1 MKRNRVITLLV
12 LVSISVAGVMT
23 QPVPVIA
30 ESPGD
35 SGSIDSLLNSYKQT
49 LDRIFFDGTCGEDE
63 IESIKTSISGVVRSR
78 EVTGGNITLFLH
90 HTAKFFADEG
100 LDSQAVG
107 INEALQSILDF
118 TGDEIKSVCQEAN
131 DEHKAELK
139 TGLKAT
145 FSVFRAVRKA
155 TRSSLAGG
163 ATRIEASRVGL
174 EAAREKAEEEL
185 SQASNTGSEEETAP
199 ADTAVADPGEPGE
212 TQADPQELMDK
223 YSWLF
228 GTSSGDGMGSAE
240 TGEAAAVTP
249 VTPDK
254 GQTGNAGEVGKEIVD
269 CVMGE
274 LQRLDPN
281 CNESDLVEI
290 RTALLEF
297 QQNNPGFNLD
307 AFRKLMVE
315 YKRLRPGAMA
325 KIDVARVKKELN
337 RVQERYPNFD
347 EDDLQELITK
357 FKKLKKLKNKY
368 REQYKDKI

>member
-1 MKRNRVITLLV
+1 MKRNRVITLLM
-12 LVSISVAGVMT
+12 LVSLSVAGVVT
-23 QPVPVIA
+23 QPVPGTA

-35 SGSIDSLLNSYKQT
+35 SGPIDSLLDSYRQV
-49 LDRIFFDGTCGEDE
+49 LDRIFFDGACGEDE
-63 IESIKTSISGVVRSR
+63 IESIKTSISGIVRSR
-78 EVTGGNITLFLH
+78 DVTGGNITIFLYD
-90 HTAKFFADEG
+90 TAKFFDAEG

-118 TGDEIKSVCQEAN
+118 TGDEIKSACQEAN

-145 FSVFRAVRKA
+145 FSIFRAVRKA

-174 EAAREKAEEEL
+174 EAARGKAEEEL
-185 SQASNTGSEEETAP
+185 SQASSTGSEEETAP
-199 ADTAVADPGEPGE
+199 ADTAVAGHGE
-212 TQADPQELMDK
+212 TIETQIDAQELMDK

-228 GTSSGDGMGSAE
+228 GTSSGDGTGDAE
-240 TGEAAAVTP
+240 TGEAAAATP
-249 VTPDK
+249 ITPDK

-281 CNESDLVEI
+281 CNEDDLTQI
-290 RTALLEF
+290 RSALLEF

-325 KIDVARVKKELN
+325 KIDVARIKKELN

-357 FKKLKKLKNKY
+357 FKKLKNLKNKY
-368 REQYKDKI
+368 REQYQDKF